1 MRGMLYLLIGF
12 AVALAIGIG
21 MTKMFGASP
30 TADMVVPGTLPPEA
44 EGFDWPL
51 FCALAALA
59 WGTAFIVRPR
69 WLCIA
74 VSLLV
79 VALGSVFIAAGALG
93 TLLDA
98 GFNPYRE
105 SYGPIVVGFGAAIL
119 ASRLLTLVLWWRAST
134 VKRAI

>member
-1 MRGMLYLLIGF
+1 MLFLLLGF

-21 MTKMFGASP
+21 MTKLFGSSL
-30 TADMVVPGTLPPEA
+30 TADMVVPGTLPPETDQ
-44 EGFDWPL
+44 FDWPM

-59 WGTAFIVRPR
+59 WGTAFIIRPR

-74 VSLLV
+74 ISLLI
-79 VALGSVFIAAGALG
+79 VALGSVLIAAGALG

-98 GFNPYRE
+98 GFNPYTK
-105 SYGPIVVGFGAAIL
+105 SYGPAVVGFGAAIL

-134 VKRAI
+134 SKRPI

>member
-1 MRGMLYLLIGF
+1 MRGMLYLLIGL
-12 AVALAIGIG
+12 AVALAIGIW
-21 MTKMFGASP
+21 MAEMFGSSP
-30 TADMVVPGTLPPEA
+30 SADMVVPGTLPPET
-44 EGFDWPL
+44 ERFDWPL
-51 FCALAALA
+51 FCALAVLA
-59 WGTAFIVRPR
+59 WGTAFVIRPL

-74 VSLLV
+74 ISLPV
-79 VALGSVFIAAGALG
+79 VALGSVLIAAGALG

-98 GFNPYRE
+98 GFNPQRE